1 LIILLRKADKSM
13 DKLKAMS
20 VFVAIVDQGGLSKA
34 AEQIGRSPAA
44 VVRTLAELEAHLGV
58 RLLNRSTRRISLT
71 DDGREYLL
79 HCRKIV
85 ADVEAAELSIDLR
98 RETISGKLTLTAPVT
113 FGRLHLAPLINAYLS
128 QHPQVNIELILLDR
142 VVDIIEEGFD
152 LALRIGHLSDSSLV
166 AKRAGQVSG
175 VVLASPYALK
185 RFGPL
190 EHPSDL
196 SHWPT
201 INETAFGRE
210 WLFFESGKTTV
221 QVHNP
226 RLTTNQIDVALNA
239 AKEGLGAVKLLSYQA
254 FEAIQSG
261 QLVRV
266 LSDFEQPPVPVQFV
280 YPHSRLLSPR
290 VRNFLNWVVPKLEA
304 ALLDMDSELS
314 AGCLKNG

>member
-1 LIILLRKADKSM
+1 M

-20 VFVAIVDQGGLSKA
+20 VFVAIVDHGGLSKA
-34 AEQIGRSPAA
+34 AEHLGRSPAA
-44 VVRTLAELEAHLGV
+44 IVRTLGELESHLGV
-58 RLLNRSTRRISLT
+58 RLLNRSTRRIALT

-113 FGRLHLAPLINAYLS
+113 FGRLHLAPLVNAYLA
-128 QHPQVNIELILLDR
+128 QHPHVQIELILLDR

-152 LALRIGHLSDSSLV
+152 VALRIGHLSDSSLI
-166 AKRAGQVSG
+166 AKRAGEVSA
-175 VVLASPYALK
+175 VVVASPNALE
-185 RFGPL
+185 RYGPL
-190 EHPSDL
+190 VHPSDL
-196 SHWPT
+196 KAWPT

-210 WLFFESGKTTV
+210 WLFAESGKTTV
-221 QVHNP
+221 QVHHP

-254 FEAIQSG
+254 FDAIQSG
-261 QLVRV
+261 ELIRV
-266 LSDFEQPPVPVQFV
+266 LSEFEQPPLPVQFV

-290 VRNFLNWVVPKLEA
+290 VRNFLNWVVPRIE
-304 ALLDMDSELS
+304 DQ
-314 AGCLKNG
+314 LKKMK

>member
-1 LIILLRKADKSM
+1 M

-20 VFVAIVDQGGLSKA
+20 VFVAIVDQSGLSKA

-113 FGRLHLAPLINAYLS
+113 FGRLHLAPLINAYLA

-166 AKRAGQVSG
+166 AKRVGEVSA
-175 VVLASPYALK
+175 VVLASPKALDH
-185 RFGPL
+185 FGPL
-190 EHPSDL
+190 KHPSDL
-196 SHWPT
+196 NDWPT
-201 INETAFGRE
+201 INEIAFGRE
-210 WLFFESGKTTV
+210 WHFSESGKTTV
-221 QVHNP
+221 QVHHP

-239 AKEGLGAVKLLSYQA
+239 AIDGLGAVKLLSYQA
-254 FEAIQSG
+254 FDAIESG
-261 QLVRV
+261 LLVRV
-266 LSDFEQPPVPVQFV
+266 LTEFEQTPIPVQFV

-290 VRNFLNWVVPKLEA
+290 VRNFLNWIVPKIE
-304 ALLDMDSELS
+304 EP
-314 AGCLKNG
+314 LKRMK